1 LIRIQ
6 IYQQAEARY
15 YNAKIKSR
23 PFFVGAY
30 VLKRVFDN
38 TREDKGGKLEINWE
52 GPYIVTEVVRNGVYR
67 LKDLEDRPVQRP
79 WKVVNLKKFYV

>member
-1 LIRIQ
+1 
-6 IYQQAEARY
+6 
-15 YNAKIKSR
+15 
-23 PFFVGAY
+23 

-38 TREDKGGKLEINWE
+38 KKEEGAGKLVTNWE

-79 WKVVNLKKFYV
+79 WNVVNLKKFYVESNTRFLSCTWTTVWLDPGMAT